1 MNEHDDAPLLPEGAE
16 DFTPA
21 TDAEI
26 DALSEVT
33 PETIA
38 DAKAWL
44 RKVQPDIADQLEGKD
59 G

>member
-1 MNEHDDAPLLPEGAE
+1 LLPKGAE

-33 PETIA
+33 PERIG

-44 RKVQPDIADQLEGKD
+44 KRKLPDLAKELDGEGT
-59 G
+59 

>member
-1 MNEHDDAPLLPEGAE
+1 MNEHDEPVLLPKGAE

-26 DALSEVT
+26 DALAEVT
-33 PETIA
+33 PERIG

-44 RKVQPDIADQLEGKD
+44 KRKLPDLAKELDGEGT
-59 G
+59 

>member
-26 DALSEVT
+26 EAAAELT
-33 PETIA
+33 PERIE
-38 DAKAWL
+38 DSKAWL
-44 RKVQPDIADQLEGKD
+44 RKVQPDIADRLEGKD

>member
-1 MNEHDDAPLLPEGAE
+1 MNEHDEPVLLPKGAE

-33 PETIA
+33 PERIE
-38 DAKAWL
+38 DSKAWL
-44 RKVQPDIADQLEGKD
+44 RKVAPDIADRLEGKE
-59 G
+59 

>member
-1 MNEHDDAPLLPEGAE
+1 VNEHDEAPLLPKGAD

-44 RKVQPDIADQLEGKD
+44 KRKLPDLAKELDGEGT
-59 G
+59 